1 MNIKKCKV
9 EKNREWSVATKTGLA
24 AVLGISAFVS
34 LSACDADGVS
44 ATGIDD
50 PRITS
55 KDPERTS
62 GDVADP
68 EYPPSSER
76 QSSSSSVKLD
86 SLEITSGEI
95 ALSSATSSS
104 SLMPKSSSS
113 FVTAGIVHQSSNS
126 YKPASSSSVTPSSS
140 SMPPDIITSGILPMS
155 SQEEVK
161 SSSSEPPS
169 SSSMPPDII
178 TSGILPMSSQE
189 EVKSSSS
196 TKIPASSS
204 SKEPEPLGGD
214 VWDPDL

>member
-9 EKNREWSVATKTGLA
+9 EKNREWSAATKTGLA
-24 AVLGISAFVS
+24 AVLGISALIS
-34 LSACDADGVS
+34 LSACETDGVS
-44 ATGIDD
+44 ANGIEE
-50 PRITS
+50 PRMNP
-55 KDPERTS
+55 KDPGHTS

-126 YKPASSSSVTPSSS
+126 YKPASSSS
-140 SMPPDIITSGILPMS
+140 
-155 SQEEVK
+155 
-161 SSSSEPPS
+161 EPPS

-204 SKEPEPLGGD
+204 SKEPEPLAGD